1 MQSKFFVRISGSKL
15 GVSAAAAA
23 CKASHTQLQS
33 PTANGSRCSKIEMP
47 TVSLNLNLQRRDRRM
62 WRRWQV
68 SLLVSAF
75 PIVNALIATRR
86 DDTMNVRV
94 WYVVGGPCSRCFPAA
109 GTPHAW
115 CGMGSPSR
123 RPCSYSTT
131 ARLRSSSRRRIEV
144 IYFSNVCSVG
154 GAVGGAVCCAS
165 GLFSA

>member
-1 MQSKFFVRISGSKL
+1 MEGSKL

-23 CKASHTQLQS
+23 CKASHTRLQS
-33 PTANGSRCSKIEMP
+33 PTANGSRVQKYHNQRSQP
-47 TVSLNLNLQRRDRRM
+47 SLNLNLQRRDRRM

-123 RPCSYSTT
+123 RPCSYNTT
-131 ARLRSSSRRRIEV
+131 AHSRSSSRRRIEV

-154 GAVGGAVCCAS
+154 GAVGCAVCCAS
-165 GLFSA
+165 GLFPV